1 MAQQPDGEQRLR
13 TTPSS
18 ESATPS
24 GEPPASP
31 TQPAPPPRPGISYF
45 APAPIAVTPQLPRG
59 VRLART
65 LWLVSFVAGLAVV
78 VTSFLSRDAHLERLR
93 AVVDQMA
100 PGGEADALTA
110 STAIVFWGS
119 VSTMLLV
126 IVLEAL
132 ALGIVMGRQGWARWL
147 MIPLLLGHAFAT
159 WVAAAFLMPAGD
171 AGSYVA
177 LLWGAQLLLAF
188 AGLILLFVPASGAW
202 LRSRQRVPGN
212 GA

>member
-13 TTPSS
+13 TTASS
-18 ESATPS
+18 QSAPPS

-31 TQPAPPPRPGISYF
+31 TRPGPPPRPGISF
-45 APAPIAVTPQLPRG
+45 SSPPPIVVTPPLPRA
-59 VRLART
+59 VRFARSI
-65 LWLVSFVAGLAVV
+65 WLLSFAAGLAVL

-93 AVVDQMA
+93 TVVDEMA
-100 PGGEADALTA
+100 PGGDAYALTA

-119 VSTMLLV
+119 VITMLLV
-126 IVLEAL
+126 ILLEAA
-132 ALGIVMGRQGWARWL
+132 ALGIIMGRQGWARWL

-159 WVAAAFLMPAGD
+159 WVAGEFLMPAGD

-177 LLWGAQLLLAF
+177 LLWGAQLLLGF

-202 LRSRQRVPGN
+202 FRSRQRVP
-212 GA
+212 

>member
-1 MAQQPDGEQRLR
+1 MAQQPDGEQRIR
-13 TTPSS
+13 TTQSS
-18 ESATPS
+18 ESAAPS
-24 GEPPASP
+24 GEPPASR
-31 TQPAPPPRPGISYF
+31 TRSAPPPRPGISYS
-45 APAPIAVTPQLPRG
+45 APPPIAVTPQLPRP

-65 LWLVSFVAGLAVV
+65 LWLLSFATGMAVV

-93 AVVDQMA
+93 TVVNEMA
-100 PGGEADALTA
+100 PGGGPDALTA

-119 VSTMLLV
+119 VITMLLV
-126 IVLEAL
+126 IVLEAA

-159 WVAAAFLMPAGD
+159 WLAGAFLIPAGD

-177 LLWGAQLLLAF
+177 LLWGAQLLFAF

-202 LRSRQRVPGN
+202 LRSRQQVP
-212 GA
+212 